1 MPGLDKECNE
11 ANNAALECVIAGDPI
26 LVPFSLRTR
35 ALASV
40 PEKAPDHGA
49 IDVGKADAFTVQP
62 NNEVLYRAAHRADC
76 PVGST
81 LASKPFGE
89 IVEKR
94 VEVFCPGQGRDFSP
108 S

>member
-1 MPGLDKECNE
+1 MPGLDQECDE
-11 ANNAALECVIAGDPI
+11 ANNAAMECVIAGDPI

-49 IDVGKADAFTVQP
+49 IDVGKNDAFTVQP

-94 VEVFCPGQGRDFSP
+94 VEVFCPGQGRDFS
-108 S
+108 SS